1 MRSGKTKTVLNSPSK
16 EREASKLLPAL
27 EVKPRNVLILPLND
41 AVINNPVV
49 FTADFSG
56 GTRRGRRVPLH
67 YNVIP

>member
-1 MRSGKTKTVLNSPSK
+1 M
-16 EREASKLLPAL
+16 
-27 EVKPRNVLILPLND
+27 PLND

-67 YNVIP
+67 YNVMPEKTPESLSFQT